1 MYCAKTTTSGLIPP
15 LLFLSS
21 HLKRLMKVSVYV
33 PENAVIEAI
42 TPAYRLFTMA
52 NDFLKSSGKKPL
64 FDVEYV
70 GLKNSVAANDG
81 EYVIKINRRLKDIRK
96 TDLVVLPALYGD
108 VDNAV
113 MANAK
118 AIPWIKQMYAN
129 GSEVASLCIG
139 AFLLGETGLVNG
151 KKCSTHWAYY
161 NQFRERFPEV
171 EIVDGSVIT
180 DEGRLYS
187 SGGANSL
194 WNLLLYL
201 LEKYTDRNIAIL
213 ASKYFAIDIDRN
225 SQAAFTI
232 FTGQKDHDDKE
243 ILEAQNMIEKNY
255 ADKITVDELAD
266 KVNVSRR
273 SFERRFKHATNNT
286 PIEYMQRV
294 RIEAA
299 KRSFESTRQNVTEV
313 MFNVGYSDTK
323 AFRVVF
329 KRITGL
335 TPVEYRNKYS
345 KMAMPEYE
353 E

>member
-1 MYCAKTTTSGLIPP
+1 
-15 LLFLSS
+15 
-21 HLKRLMKVSVYV
+21 MKKISVYV
-33 PENAVIEAI
+33 PEHAVIEAI
-42 TPAYRLFTMA
+42 TPPYRLFREA
-52 NDFLKSSGKKPL
+52 NDLLRSSGKKPL

-70 GLKNSVAANDG
+70 GLKKAIAANDG
-81 EYVIKINRRLKDIRK
+81 EYLIKTDRQLKDMRK

-108 VDNAV
+108 VDNAIK
-113 MANAK
+113 ANAK
-118 AIPWIKQMYAN
+118 AIPWIRQMYAK

-139 AFLLGETGLVNG
+139 AFLLGETGLMNG

-171 EIVDGSVIT
+171 DIVDGTVIT

-201 LEKYTDRNIAIL
+201 LEKYTDRDTAIL

-232 FTGQKDHDDKE
+232 FTGQKDHNDKE
-243 ILEAQNMIEKNY
+243 ILQAQHFIEKHY
-255 ADKITVDELAD
+255 ADKITVDGLAD
-266 KVNVSRR
+266 KANVSRR
-273 SFERRFKHATNNT
+273 SFERRFKQATNNT

-299 KRSFESTRQNVTEV
+299 KRSFESSRKNVTEV
-313 MFNVGYSDTK
+313 MYHVGYSDTK
-323 AFRVVF
+323 AFRDVF
-329 KRITGL
+329 KKITGF
-335 TPVEYRNKYS
+335 TPIEYRNKYS
-345 KMAMPEYE
+345 KMTL
-353 E
+353 

>member
-1 MYCAKTTTSGLIPP
+1 
-15 LLFLSS
+15 
-21 HLKRLMKVSVYV
+21 MKKISVYV
-33 PENAVIEAI
+33 PEHAVIEAI
-42 TPAYRLFTMA
+42 TPPYRLFREA
-52 NDFLKSSGKKPL
+52 NDFLRSSGKKPL

-70 GLKNSVAANDG
+70 GLKKAVAANDG
-81 EYVIKINRRLKDIRK
+81 EYLIKTDRQLKDMKK

-108 VDNAV
+108 VDNAIK
-113 MANAK
+113 ANAK
-118 AIPWIKQMYAN
+118 AIPWIRQMYAK

-139 AFLLGETGLVNG
+139 AFLLGETGLMNG

-171 EIVDGSVIT
+171 DIVDGTVIT

-201 LEKYTDRNIAIL
+201 LEKYTDRDTAIL

-232 FTGQKDHDDKE
+232 FTGQKDHNDKE
-243 ILEAQNMIEKNY
+243 ILQAQHFIEKHY
-255 ADKITVDELAD
+255 ADKITVDDLAD
-266 KVNVSRR
+266 KANVSRR
-273 SFERRFKHATNNT
+273 SFERRFKQATNNT

-299 KRSFESTRQNVTEV
+299 KRSFESTRKNVTEV
-313 MFNVGYSDTK
+313 MYHVGYSDTK
-323 AFRVVF
+323 AFRDVF
-329 KRITGL
+329 KKITGF
-335 TPVEYRNKYS
+335 TPIEYRNKYS
-345 KMAMPEYE
+345 KMVL
-353 E
+353 